1 MKIIPLDDRVYIEL
15 KEAEQVRASGIII
28 PDTSQERPREGT
40 VIAVGND
47 ESLQKLVQ
55 VGDTIFFANYS
66 AEEADDDN
74 RFFVGRA
81 DILGKLI

>member
-1 MKIIPLDDRVYIEL
+1 VKIIPLDDRVYIEL

>member
-1 MKIIPLDDRVYIEL
+1 MKVMPLDSRVYIEL
-15 KEAEQVRASGIII
+15 KDAETKTASGLII

-40 VIAVGND
+40 VIAVGTD
-47 ESLQKLVQ
+47 EDLQKLIQ
-55 VGDTIFFANYS
+55 VGDTIFFSNYS

-81 DILGKLI
+81 DILGKLV

>member
-28 PDTSQERPREGT
+28 PDTSQERPREGV

-47 ESLQKLVQ
+47 ESLQKLIQ

>member
-1 MKIIPLDDRVYIEL
+1 MRVIPLDDRVYIEL
-15 KEAEQVRASGIII
+15 KDAETKTASGLII
-28 PDTSQERPREGT
+28 PDVSQERPRRGT
-40 VIAVGND
+40 VIAVGTD
-47 ESLQKLVQ
+47 EGLQKLVQ